1 MAARGARSR
10 KIIEKEISRER
21 NKRTAGRL
29 DDGGSTPEL
38 GRVMS
43 PVSGWG
49 KRGEMASDASIYSRE
64 SEASSS
70 RIASKLASF
79 RKRDDKKH
87 PDAEK
92 RTVAPRGRKGGVP
105 SLSDTKLSR
114 SDSKSTVKPGSS
126 WSTAQSIRSTSRLGE
141 PPVTFAKT
149 WDNTKIW
156 FGGETQTKQ
165 FLGFDHVGAVNL
177 LYRSNVLG

>member
-1 MAARGARSR
+1 
-10 KIIEKEISRER
+10 
-21 NKRTAGRL
+21 
-29 DDGGSTPEL
+29 
-38 GRVMS
+38 MS

>member
-10 KIIEKEISRER
+10 KIIEKEISKER

-29 DDGGSTPEL
+29 DGGGSTPEL

-49 KRGEMASDASIYSRE
+49 KRAEVTSDASIYSHE
-64 SEASSS
+64 SETSSS

-79 RKRDDKKH
+79 RIKDDKIYS
-87 PDAEK
+87 DNGK

-105 SLSDTKLSR
+105 SLSSDTKLSR

-141 PPVTFAKT
+141 LPTTFAKT

-156 FGGETQTKQ
+156 YGGETQTKP
-165 FLGFDHVGAVNL
+165 FLGFDHV
-177 LYRSNVLG
+177 SNTGKIMYQL